1 MLYSKKITTASC
13 TFLSYNDLVTN
24 CYAKSFLKT
33 GQILAAVTNLE
44 GNNAIY

>member
-1 MLYSKKITTASC
+1 MLYSKITTASC
-13 TFLSYNDLVTN
+13 TFFSYKDLVTYS
-24 CYAKSFLKT
+24 YAKSFKKT